1 MRRRVRAVFLLVVV
15 SSVVLADA
23 ACVRKV
29 RTVNDNFYV
38 INRKTSA
45 TKRPTALDPFLAVT
59 PPPLDSVSEALKI
72 QASSGP
78 RPKSLLS
85 NAEILE
91 EENSTISSLLR
102 KAQADPMDAS
112 VHFQLGRAYHDFRLY
127 DEALRHYQNALRLEP
142 KNPVYYEQT
151 GRLWR
156 DWRSPQLGV
165 DLVKKALELNP
176 DFVEAWNT
184 LGTIYEREGNSEQA
198 QNAYLRALSLNSNL
212 DYVHN
217 NLCFSYLQSGKNEQA
232 IRHGERATHLNPT
245 MRVANNNLGLAYGML
260 GELDRS
266 LEEFKHSGDEATA
279 RNNLG
284 LMLLQRGQITESMEQ
299 FKLAARMRPY
309 YKDAAA
315 NYRRARDLNF
325 QRAREAR
332 ARLRSFD
339 RETQMETTPGTLGLV
354 ATENAGLRLLDGTLE
369 LLSSQPPAAHPNNLA
384 VEVDIETLGSCT
396 PNEKEFGEL
405 LGTGRFRLR
414 RLLLAPG
421 RRKDTVVLYT
431 QGYVKEALELAHR
444 IPGNQAVLRTSGLGA
459 GIRILLGLDF
469 ARVAKRQ
476 SEARHYAR
484 MTLDR
489 SKLEIAVNAR

>member
-1 MRRRVRAVFLLVVV
+1 MTFCEPPVQSHSVHTPCFLTSRRAGLGRPPHGPRTQVCALGSRVRSVFLLAVL
-15 SSVVLADA
+15 SSVLLADV

-38 INRKTSA
+38 INRKTGA
-45 TKRPTALDPFLAVT
+45 TKPQAAPDPIRTVT
-59 PPPLDSVSEALKI
+59 TPQLSDSVSEALKI
-72 QASSGP
+72 QANSRP

-102 KAQADPMDAS
+102 KAQTDPADAS

-142 KNPVYYEQT
+142 GNPVYYEQT

-156 DWRSPQLGV
+156 DWRSPHLGV
-165 DLVKKALELNP
+165 DLVKKALELDP
-176 DFVEAWNT
+176 DFVQAWNT
-184 LGTIYEREGNSEQA
+184 LGTIYDRQGDSEQA
-198 QNAYLRALSLNSNL
+198 QDAYLHALSLNSNL

-217 NLCFSYLQSGKNEQA
+217 NLCFSYLQSGKAEQA
-232 IRHGERATHLNPT
+232 IRHGERATQLNPT
-245 MRVANNNLGLAYGML
+245 MLVAHNNLGLAYGML

-266 LEEFKHSGDEATA
+266 LEEFKLSGDEAAA

-299 FKLAARMRPY
+299 FKMAARMRPY
-309 YKDAAA
+309 YRDAAS

-325 QRAREAR
+325 QRARETR

-354 ATENAGLRLLDGTLE
+354 AIENAGLRLLDGTLE
-369 LLSSQPPAAHPNNLA
+369 MLSSQPPAVHPSNTA
-384 VEVDIETLGSCT
+384 VEVDIETLGSHT
-396 PNEKEFGEL
+396 FVEKDLGEL
-405 LGTGRFRLR
+405 LGTGRF
-414 RLLLAPG
+414 
-421 RRKDTVVLYT
+421 
-431 QGYVKEALELAHR
+431 
-444 IPGNQAVLRTSGLGA
+444 
-459 GIRILLGLDF
+459 
-469 ARVAKRQ
+469 
-476 SEARHYAR
+476 
-484 MTLDR
+484 
-489 SKLEIAVNAR
+489 